1 MIKISKELEEKLVNT
16 ASNVGVCKLLAENGI
31 DPEEYEKSL
40 PDSFMDKVNGG
51 YKSFGGTTIKC
62 PWCQNED
69 EDEISYQIWASM
81 WTDGASKYRCCKCEG
96 YFKVGPYG
104 TSKCYDD

>member
-1 MIKISKELEEKLVNT
+1 MKKISKELEEKLINT
-16 ASNVGVCKLLAENGI
+16 PSNVGVCKLLAENGI
-31 DPEEYEKSL
+31 DPEEYERSL

-51 YKSFGGTTIKC
+51 YKSFGSTIEC
-62 PWCQNED
+62 PWCENED
-69 EDEISYQIWASM
+69 KDEISYQIWASM
-81 WTDGASKYRCCKCEG
+81 WTDGASKYRCRKCNR